1 MLNEAILISDG
12 ELGFAALIS
21 VVIFLLVFIAISFH
35 LLHETAAAMV
45 VFLRPEDGASAFQLS
60 NLQAFANEIKGETGL
75 EVRIG

>member
-1 MLNEAILISDG
+1 MLSQAILISDG
-12 ELGFAALIS
+12 QLGFANLIS
-21 VVIFLLVFIAISFH
+21 AVIFPLVFIAKSFH

-45 VFLRPEDGASAFQLS
+45 VLLRPEDGASAFQLS